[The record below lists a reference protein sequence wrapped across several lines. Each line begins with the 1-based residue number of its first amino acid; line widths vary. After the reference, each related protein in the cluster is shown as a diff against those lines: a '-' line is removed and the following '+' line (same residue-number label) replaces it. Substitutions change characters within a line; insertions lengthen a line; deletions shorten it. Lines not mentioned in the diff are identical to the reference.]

1 MVSPHS
7 LGSPH
12 KNFPTHYHF
21 QWQSSDTAISI
32 EKTTQALTPVQ
43 LDSLVAE
50 VLQNYHALDL
60 LTVGQG
66 VTCLFLKE
74 ECFFYYNQSGLV
86 QETSRKRPQKF
97 MIQDYQGSGGVSIS
111 TAWLLPL
118 LGPVMTIFLGLLF
131 GPCLFQLLTKFTSN
145 WLQQF

>member
-86 QETSRKRPQKF
+86 QEDINRLLEQVQKCVT
-97 MIQDYQGSGGVSIS
+97 QGYQEIGFFSSAA
-111 TAWLLPL
+111 AWLLPF
-118 LGPVMTIFLGLLF
+118 LGPLMTIFWYSCLVHVWTNLELLLF
-131 GPCLFQLLTKFTSN
+131 
-145 WLQQF
+145 